1 MNNKKTR
8 KNKVIKVI
16 KLNSSLRKESKKH
29 RSKVNYKNKKGNKKG
44 GEAVAAGSYGCVF
57 RPPIRCASGEEPK
70 ASHISKLMY
79 NDKSVY
85 KEKEEMDKVKE
96 IIKKIPNNDKYF
108 LVMDTNLCDPGKLSA
123 EDLKYFDDKCNL
135 FTENGI
141 NSNNVNNNL
150 KHLKLITIPDGGIE
164 LDDYIHNIVLMNNEI
179 EKYRLFIQV
188 NTSLIQLL
196 NNGIV
201 PINKN
206 GLLHMDI
213 KGNNMLVDSS
223 VQVRLID
230 WGLSG
235 KNDGITIPYEV
246 TNHNLHFNTPFSNLL
261 YNNHLKEWLPMEYKK
276 IKASSEL
283 YNSKSGQAELLKII
297 AVNLVNHIIEYNKTS
312 GHYQSIV
319 SILHYIYKIYAID
332 NEYNTIDYNVLIQT
346 TIIEYIQSVLL
357 AYVDDDGH
365 FKDVEYF
372 YEVFSKN
379 VDIWGFLMGYIYL
392 IEKGINYNSNNTVTF
407 LIHRDIINS
416 VCRIL
421 IKYCY
426 SPEYATKAINV
437 SELSKELESL
447 NTISRSIVKTKTKT
461 KTKIKPK
468 TKTNATPG
476 IYNNKEIQSINLNNN
491 NGFLVEDIS
500 M

>member
-123 EDLKYFDDKCNL
+123 EDLKYFDDKCDL

-150 KHLKLITIPDGGIE
+150 KDLKLITIPDGGIE
-164 LDDYIHNIVLMNNEI
+164 LHDYNDNMLLTNNEI

-188 NTSLIQLL
+188 NTSLIELL

-201 PINKN
+201 PINN
-206 GLLHMDI
+206 SGLLHMDI
-213 KGNNMLVDSS
+213 KDNNILVDGSG
-223 VQVRLID
+223 QVRLID
-230 WGLSG
+230 WGLSC
-235 KNDGITIPYEV
+235 KNNGLTVPKEV
-246 TNHNLHFNTPFSNLL
+246 TNHTIHFNNPFSNLF
-261 YNNHLKEWLPMEYKK
+261 YNNYLKQWLPTEYAK
-276 IKASSEL
+276 IKASSKL
-283 YNSKSGQAELLKII
+283 YNSKSGQGELLKII
-297 AVNLVNHIIEYNKTS
+297 AVNMINHVIEYNKSS
-312 GHYQSIV
+312 GHYQPIV

-332 NEYNTIDYNVLIQT
+332 NGYNTIDYNVLIQN

-357 AYVDDDGH
+357 AYVDDDGN

-379 VDIWGFLMGYIYL
+379 VDIWGFLSNYIYL
-392 IEKGINYNSNNTVTF
+392 IEKGIIYESDNTVTR
-407 LIHRDIINS
+407 LIHMDIINS

-461 KTKIKPK
+461 KLKPK
-468 TKTNATPG
+468 TKNNATPG
-476 IYNNKEIQSINLNNN
+476 IYNNKEIPSINSKNN